1 MAKLLLV
8 DDEPGV
14 LFTLKELLEDRGH
27 ATVLARSGEEALTK
41 AEGVDAVVTDL
52 SMPGMDG
59 LSLLRTLHER
69 DPALPIILLT
79 AHGSEK
85 IAVKA
90 IRDGAYDYCTKPFDI
105 DEMAAVVERALET
118 HSLRVEN
125 RRLAAEKAIGRRIVG
140 DSPAMRR
147 ILDAVA
153 RVAAKDITVLVR
165 GETGTGKELIASLL
179 HVQSRR
185 AQEALVRFN
194 CAAIPGDLAEA
205 ELFGHAKGA
214 FTGAIATRQGYFAQ
228 ANGGTL
234 VLDEVGELTMGV
246 QAKLLRALQEGEIQ
260 PVGSGRV
267 EKVDVRIIACT
278 NRDLAAEV
286 KAGRFREDLYYR
298 LAVVELLVPPL
309 RERREDV
316 SSLSQEFLRRYAER
330 FGIDGASLTQ
340 PLLVRLSAQDWPGN
354 VRELENTVA
363 RLLALSGGGAIGPE
377 ALDAGAR
384 ANAPGGAKSAFA
396 APASF
401 ANPPADRAPSEPVSS
416 PDLSLGTDEQP
427 ASGGAPSLREQVEAF
442 ERGVIARALTAS
454 TGNQSEAARRL
465 GTSRVTLIDKIKK
478 YGLHG
483 HGIQA

>member
-14 LFTLKELLEDRGH
+14 LYTLKELLEERGH
-27 ATVLARSGEEALTK
+27 ATVLARSGAEALTK
-41 AEGVDAVVTDL
+41 ADGVDAVVTDL

-59 LSLLRTLHER
+59 LALLRALHER
-69 DPALPIILLT
+69 DEALPIILLT

-90 IRDGAYDYCTKPFDI
+90 IKDGAYDYCTKPFDI

-125 RRLAAEKAIGRRIVG
+125 RRMAAEKAIGRRIVG

-185 AQEALVRFN
+185 SQEPLVRFN

-205 ELFGHAKGA
+205 ELFGHTKGA
-214 FTGAIATRQGYFAQ
+214 FTGAVATRQGYFAQ

-234 VLDEVGELTMGV
+234 VLDEVGELTLGV

-316 SSLSQEFLRRYAER
+316 SALSKEFLRRYAER
-330 FGIDGASLTQ
+330 FGIDGATLTQ
-340 PLLVRLSAQDWPGN
+340 PLLVRLAAQDWPGN

-363 RLLALSGGGAIGPE
+363 RLLALSGGGPIGPE
-377 ALDAGAR
+377 ALDAGSR
-384 ANAPGGAKSAFA
+384 AMAPGAAKSAFA
-396 APASF
+396 PPASLGL
-401 ANPPADRAPSEPVSS
+401 APLDRTPAEPIAA
-416 PDLSLGTDEQP
+416 PDLSASSDEPP
-427 ASGGAPSLREQVEAF
+427 ASNGAPSLREQVEAF
-442 ERGVIARALTAS
+442 ERGVIARALQS
-454 TGNQSEAARRL
+454 SSGNQSEAARRL

>member
-14 LFTLKELLEDRGH
+14 LFTLKELLEERGH
-27 ATVLARSGEEALTK
+27 TAVLARSAEDALTK
-41 AEGVDAVVTDL
+41 FDGVEAVVTDL

-59 LSLLRTLHER
+59 LQLLRSLHER
-69 DPALPIILLT
+69 DESLPVILLT

-85 IAVKA
+85 IAVQAIKA
-90 IRDGAYDYCTKPFDI
+90 GAYDYCTKPFDI
-105 DEMAAVVERALET
+105 DDMAAVVERALET

-153 RVAAKDITVLVR
+153 RIAAKDITVLVR

-179 HVQSRR
+179 HAQSRR
-185 AQEALVRFN
+185 AGEPLVRFN
-194 CAAIPGDLAEA
+194 CAAIPGELAEA

-214 FTGAIATRQGYFAQ
+214 FTGAVATRQGYFAQ

-234 VLDEVGELTMGV
+234 VLDEVGELTLAV
-246 QAKLLRALQEGEIQ
+246 QAKILRALQEGEIQ
-260 PVGSGRV
+260 PVGSARI

-316 SSLSQEFLRRYAER
+316 GSLAKEFLRRYAER
-330 FGIDGASLTQ
+330 FGIEGATLSQ
-340 PLLVRLSAQDWPGN
+340 PLIQKLAAQEWPGN

-363 RLLALSGGGAIGPE
+363 RLLALSGGGQIGPE
-377 ALDAGAR
+377 ALEPGAR
-384 ANAPGGAKSAFA
+384 NPA
-396 APASF
+396 APK
-401 ANPPADRAPSEPVSS
+401 PAPAAAPELQTAAQPHDAHDPSHHE
-416 PDLSLGTDEQP
+416 EQP

-442 ERGVIARALTAS
+442 ERGVIARALSGAS
-454 TGNQSEAARRL
+454 GNQSEAARRL

-483 HGIQA
+483 HGLGG